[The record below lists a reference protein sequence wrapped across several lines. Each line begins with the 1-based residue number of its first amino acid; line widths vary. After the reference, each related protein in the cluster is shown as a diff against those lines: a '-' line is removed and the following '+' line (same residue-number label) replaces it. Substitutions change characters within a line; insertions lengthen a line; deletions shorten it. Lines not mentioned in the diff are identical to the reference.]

1 MGALSTRGG
10 QLAVAAAAVL
20 VIIIGLA
27 AAGAFNG
34 CKSGAVKSGR
44 PSAAVSGSPYGGVA
58 YATAKV
64 LAQSVGARPADSWGE
79 IHAREF
85 ITGAFQQYGYFP
97 LLQEFIATSGGGR
110 IHSGNIIAVKEGDSA
125 KRLVVGAHYDSAAV
139 GEGYT
144 DNATGIGLLL
154 EVAARIKKVS
164 TPYTVVFV
172 AFGAGED
179 GQLGSQYYLD
189 TLSKVDRRATIG
201 MIDLDAPAGGDELS
215 VVSRVGGATW
225 LRDDALAAADELGVK
240 LVTSPKAPGA
250 AGRHGRRP
258 VRRHPVRGARHRHG
272 RVQRCELA
280 REQGPQARPD
290 RRRAV
295 HVGYSAGQRRLRR
308 QEVPGEGQG
317 PAARHVP
324 PPRDPAHKQTG
335 KALLKLGIVGLPN
348 VGKTTLFNALTHA
361 QAAATAYAFT
371 SAESNLGVV
380 AVPDPRLDRL
390 DEVLETPRKVNA
402 TIDLVDIAGLAEGAS
417 RGEGLG
423 NRFLSD
429 IRSVDAVAHVV
440 RVFENPEVAHVRDT
454 HDPRADVDLVETE
467 LVLSDVELVERRLDK
482 TRKTARSG
490 DKSAKHELEVLEAL
504 NAELLEGKL
513 AKRIERTADD
523 EALFRELAL
532 VSDRP
537 VLFVLN
543 TDDDQSA
550 AAALEQHADF
560 VEWARGRGDQVV
572 AVAARL
578 EAELADLDPEEAAEF
593 RAELGADEA
602 GTLDVVLRA
611 CYEVLGYIT
620 FFTGDFRSSES
631 RAWQLPRG
639 WTAKQAAGR
648 IHSDI
653 EHGFVRAQVVNI
665 DDLIELKSF
674 HAAREKA
681 LLRTEGKDYVVQD
694 GDVINFM
701 HTG

>member
-1 MGALSTRGG
+1 M
-10 QLAVAAAAVL
+10 
-20 VIIIGLA
+20 
-27 AAGAFNG
+27 
-34 CKSGAVKSGR
+34 
-44 PSAAVSGSPYGGVA
+44 
-58 YATAKV
+58 
-64 LAQSVGARPADSWGE
+64 
-79 IHAREF
+79 
-85 ITGAFQQYGYFP
+85 
-97 LLQEFIATSGGGR
+97 
-110 IHSGNIIAVKEGDSA
+110 
-125 KRLVVGAHYDSAAV
+125 
-139 GEGYT
+139 
-144 DNATGIGLLL
+144 
-154 EVAARIKKVS
+154 
-164 TPYTVVFV
+164 
-172 AFGAGED
+172 
-179 GQLGSQYYLD
+179 
-189 TLSKVDRRATIG
+189 
-201 MIDLDAPAGGDELS
+201 
-215 VVSRVGGATW
+215 
-225 LRDDALAAADELGVK
+225 
-240 LVTSPKAPGA
+240 
-250 AGRHGRRP
+250 
-258 VRRHPVRGARHRHG
+258 
-272 RVQRCELA
+272 
-280 REQGPQARPD
+280 
-290 RRRAV
+290 
-295 HVGYSAGQRRLRR
+295 
-308 QEVPGEGQG
+308 
-317 PAARHVP
+317 
-324 PPRDPAHKQTG
+324 
-335 KALLKLGIVGLPN
+335 KLGIVGLPN

-402 TIDLVDIAGLAEGAS
+402 TIDVVDIAGLAEGAS

-429 IRSVDAVAHVV
+429 IRGVDAVAHVI
-440 RVFENPEVAHVRDT
+440 RVFANPEVAHVRDSL
-454 HDPRADVDLVETE
+454 DPRADVDLVETE
-467 LVLSDVELVERRLDK
+467 LVLSDAELVERRLDK
-482 TRKTARSG
+482 TRKAARSG
-490 DKSAKHELEVLEAL
+490 DKAAKHELEVLETLHAAL
-504 NAELLEGKL
+504 MDGTL
-513 AKRIERTADD
+513 AKRFERSASD
-523 EALFRELAL
+523 EPLFRELAL

-550 AAALEQHADF
+550 AAALEQHAEF
-560 VEWARGRGDQVV
+560 EEWARARGDQVV

-578 EAELADLDPEEAAEF
+578 EAELADLEPEEAAEF

-611 CYEVLGYIT
+611 AYEVLGYIT

-694 GDVINFM
+694 GDVVNFM